1 MHNKIQPHLIHH
13 LLLLLLRLLLLFAS
27 QSLKSSRNFLS
38 CKEDLG
44 ESKGKTKAPDAN
56 REASGMSKNS
66 KRERKKS
73 WKEIDNQIVKWTKG
87 INK

>member
-1 MHNKIQPHLIHH
+1 MEKFSFVEGRPRII
-13 LLLLLLRLLLLFAS
+13 
-27 QSLKSSRNFLS
+27 KGERN
-38 CKEDLG
+38 
-44 ESKGKTKAPDAN
+44 KAPDAN

-73 WKEIDNQIVKWTKG
+73 WKEIDNQIVKCTKG